1 MWGTGCIPIP
11 YPHSHC
17 LSPPP
22 LQMLL
27 LLLSVVLIPDPAGGC
42 EIIHPP
48 RDGGIRYRG
57 LTPDQVQTVRFLP
70 FDYEIEYVCRPDR
83 EIVGPKVRKCLP
95 NGTWTEMGHA
105 SRCSVRTCPKI
116 HLSLENGQAV
126 PRSMERV
133 PVEGTWVEYHCNP
146 GFRLVGSARS
156 NCTKVGRWSFPK
168 PICECESG
176 CLHLRP
182 RPNSPPGPPSDWLW
196 RQGLWGESEAMYVG
210 LWGQRCMGQG
220 QWSGPGSVC
229 VCLWDEGSVGQ
240 GPRGG
245 GGSLGRA
252 VGGAGFLGWAR
263 VHVCGVS
270 GMKGVSGR
278 VHGVGQNLCV

>member
-1 MWGTGCIPIP
+1 
-11 YPHSHC
+11 
-17 LSPPP
+17 
-22 LQMLL
+22 MLL
-27 LLLSVVLIPDPAGGC
+27 LLLSVVLIPAPGSGALGLNSTTGC

-57 LTPDQVQTVRFLP
+57 LTPDQVQTVHFLP

-105 SRCSVRTCPKI
+105 SRCLRTCPKI

-126 PRSMERV
+126 PRGMERV

-168 PICECESG
+168 PICELRRPISTGEWLSG
-176 CLHLRP
+176 GPLPPSSH
-182 RPNSPPGPPSDWLW
+182 PPGASAELCPFSAVPFSP
-196 RQGLWGESEAMYVG
+196 
-210 LWGQRCMGQG
+210 MG
-220 QWSGPGSVC
+220 SSSAAHARHPGD
-229 VCLWDEGSVGQ
+229 L
-240 GPRGG
+240 
-245 GGSLGRA
+245 SL
-252 VGGAGFLGWAR
+252 AR
-263 VHVCGVS
+263 VTPGHLPSLVPPASHRTRGWVPHLPAPQ
-270 GMKGVSGR
+270 R
-278 VHGVGQNLCV
+278 DR

>member
-1 MWGTGCIPIP
+1 
-11 YPHSHC
+11 
-17 LSPPP
+17 
-22 LQMLL
+22 MLL
-27 LLLSVVLIPDPAGGC
+27 LLLSVVLIPDPGC

-57 LTPDQVQTVRFLP
+57 LTPDQVQTVHFLP

-105 SRCSVRTCPKI
+105 SRCLRTCPKI
-116 HLSLENGQAV
+116 HLSLENGQAM

-168 PICECESG
+168 PICERESG
-176 CLHLRP
+176 HRGCGAG
-182 RPNSPPGPPSDWLW
+182 SVCVGLW
-196 RQGLWGESEAMYVG
+196 REGCVGKGLCEGLWREECVGQGLWGGPVSIGDVSMAGSMCVRG
-210 LWGQRCMGQG
+210 CLWGD
-220 QWSGPGSVC
+220 PGSPESMC
-229 VCLWDEGSVGQ
+229 
-240 GPRGG
+240 
-245 GGSLGRA
+245 
-252 VGGAGFLGWAR
+252 GA
-263 VHVCGVS
+263 
-270 GMKGVSGR
+270 
-278 VHGVGQNLCV
+278 